1 MNIWSARE
9 KSLNWLNNELKPE
22 SQVLQEGFEY
32 FGNLVELLENT
43 GNNKGESDVAQF
55 CRISGVTLAKF
66 SHLLL
71 GCYSLMLDGLAQSQ
85 VHCYAR

>member
-32 FGNLVELLENT
+32 LGNLVELLENT
-43 GNNKGESDVAQF
+43 GNNEGESE
-55 CRISGVTLAKF
+55 TE
-66 SHLLL
+66 
-71 GCYSLMLDGLAQSQ
+71 
-85 VHCYAR
+85 